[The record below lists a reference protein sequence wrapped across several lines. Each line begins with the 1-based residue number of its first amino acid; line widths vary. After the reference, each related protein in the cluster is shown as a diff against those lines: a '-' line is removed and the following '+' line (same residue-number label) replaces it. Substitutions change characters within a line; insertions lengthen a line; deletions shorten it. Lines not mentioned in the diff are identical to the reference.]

1 MAFALLALPGRGA
14 AQEPARLSLPE
25 AVERALAQ
33 FPSVEA
39 ARARGE
45 EAAAAVG
52 EARAGRGPR
61 GRVTGSVTQYQ
72 EPMVVTPIHGFG
84 AGLFPEFDETL
95 GQATL
100 TVSYTL
106 FDSGATAARVRS
118 AGAQR
123 DAAGAALGSAEQLLA
138 RRVAA
143 AFLTAV
149 GQRQVVLAHDQRLE
163 ALRAELSRVQ
173 LRFEVGRA
181 AQVEVLR
188 AEAAVASAE
197 AERVRLAAALDN
209 SERELARLIAAP
221 VEETRSDRLARVE
234 IIEPQTP
241 VREVLIEEGI
251 AVSPAVAQARA
262 QVLAAEA
269 QVAIE
274 RAIVRPD
281 LRAVGNYNE
290 WTSSQGN
297 FTGEWNAGFQ
307 VTVPLFD
314 GGVTRSRIA
323 RAEAAHRAAQEQ
335 VRLAEIQVRE
345 EVDRAAAALEEA
357 EARGA
362 SLAKAV
368 ERSTEVV
375 RIQKLLLDE
384 GAGTQTDYLSSEA
397 ELLTARASL
406 ADARHAAILARVDLA
421 RAAGMLTP
429 EWLRANLSSPPGP
442 LSHRT
447 PPDRERGNETG
458 IEEHGRKHSR
468 LMSVPPL
475 PGAGRRPEGV
485 RWERG
490 PGGEE
495 P

>member
-1 MAFALLALPGRGA
+1 MRHRQAWSIAFALLALPSTGV
-14 AQEPARLSLPE
+14 AQEPSRLTLAE

-39 ARARGE
+39 ARARQE
-45 EAAAAVG
+45 EAAEAVG
-52 EARAGRGPR
+52 EARASRGPR
-61 GRVTGSVTQYQ
+61 GRVTGSMTQYQ

-84 AGLFPEFDETL
+84 PGLFPEFDETL

-118 AGAQR
+118 ASAQW
-123 DAAGAALGSAEQLLA
+123 DVAGAALGASEQLLA

-143 AFLTAV
+143 AYLTSI

-197 AERVRLAAALDN
+197 AERVRLASALDN

-221 VEETRSDRLARVE
+221 VEETRSERLASVE
-234 IIEPQTP
+234 IGELAASQPP
-241 VREVLIEEGI
+241 LREALVEEGI
-251 AVSPAVAQARA
+251 AASPAVAQARA
-262 QVLAAEA
+262 QVFVAEA

-290 WTSSQGN
+290 WTSSQGD

-307 VTVPLFD
+307 LTVPLFD

-384 GAGTQTDYLSSEA
+384 GAGTQTDYLSAEA
-397 ELLTARASL
+397 ELLIVRANL

-421 RAAGMLTP
+421 RAAGLLNP
-429 EWLRANLSSPPGP
+429 DWLRENLRPQ
-442 LSHRT
+442 
-447 PPDRERGNETG
+447 ETA
-458 IEEHGRKHSR
+458 R
-468 LMSVPPL
+468 
-475 PGAGRRPEGV
+475 
-485 RWERG
+485 
-490 PGGEE
+490 
-495 P
+495 

>member
-1 MAFALLALPGRGA
+1 MRHSRGLKDWLIALALLVLSGQAL
-14 AQEPARLSLPE
+14 AQEPGRLSLSG

-39 ARARGE
+39 ARAREE

-52 EARAGRGPR
+52 EAQAGRGPR

-72 EPMVVTPIHGFG
+72 EPMLVTPIHAFTP
-84 AGLFPEFDETL
+84 ALIPDFDETL

-106 FDSGATAARVRS
+106 FDSGATAARVR
-118 AGAQR
+118 AAEAQR
-123 DAAGAALGSAEQLLA
+123 DAAGAGVGSAEQVLA

-143 AFLTAV
+143 AFLTAI
-149 GQRQVVLAHDQRLE
+149 GQRQVVEAHDQRLE

-221 VEETRSDRLARVE
+221 VEETRSDRLASVE
-234 IIEPQTP
+234 LVAPQTP
-241 VREVLIEEGI
+241 VREALVEEGI
-251 AVSPAVAQARA
+251 AASPAVAQART

-269 QVAIE
+269 QIAVE

-290 WTSSQGN
+290 WTSSQGD
-297 FTGEWNAGFQ
+297 FTGEWNAGLQ

-323 RAEAAHRAAQEQ
+323 KAEAAHRTAQEQ
-335 VRLAEIQVRE
+335 VRLAELQVRE
-345 EVDRAAAALEEA
+345 DVDRAAAALEEA
-357 EARGA
+357 EARAA

-368 ERSTEVV
+368 ERSVEVV
-375 RIQKLLLDE
+375 RVQKLLLDE
-384 GAGTQTDYLSSEA
+384 GAGTQIDYLSAEA
-397 ELLTARASL
+397 DLLTARASL

-421 RAAGMLTP
+421 RAAGLLTP
-429 EWLRANLSSPPGP
+429 DWLRENLTSQ
-442 LSHRT
+442 
-447 PPDRERGNETG
+447 ETA
-458 IEEHGRKHSR
+458 
-468 LMSVPPL
+468 P
-475 PGAGRRPEGV
+475 
-485 RWERG
+485 
-490 PGGEE
+490 
-495 P
+495 